1 MRARTLKQL
10 SDETTGFLK
19 TLLNSMGLFSR
30 RLRENSARDMFLL
43 SEAVLCVILLS
54 VRYQADRRF
63 LPFALRA
70 LIIARPARVDMRERN
85 PCLRARFRRLG

>member
-1 MRARTLKQL
+1 
-10 SDETTGFLK
+10 
-19 TLLNSMGLFSR
+19 MGLFSR

-43 SEAVLCVILLS
+43 SDAVSCVILLS

-70 LIIARPARVDMRERN
+70 LIIARPARVDMRERK
-85 PCLRARFRRLG
+85 PCRRARFRRLG